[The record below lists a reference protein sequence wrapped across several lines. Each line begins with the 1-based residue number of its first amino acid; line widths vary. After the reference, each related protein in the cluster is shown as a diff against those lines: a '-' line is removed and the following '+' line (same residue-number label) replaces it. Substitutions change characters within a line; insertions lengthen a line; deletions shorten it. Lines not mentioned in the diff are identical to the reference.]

1 MEGVLNMSEQNL
13 KQVLAKK
20 QSILQGDAE
29 RIAKQRAAG
38 KLTAR
43 ERVAKLLDAGSF
55 VETDALVSRNGDYAG
70 VVTGS
75 GTVQDRPVYVFAQ
88 DFTVH
93 GGAMGQMQAQK
104 IVKVL
109 DLAQK
114 TGAPVIA
121 LCDSAGVR
129 IDEGAAA
136 MNAYASV
143 FTRLAKLSGVVPVI
157 ALVLGPVVVGLGESR
172 RNRAAMIAQLADIT
186 IEAENV
192 GQLMVYGPQVM
203 SAISGKTVDAKAVG
217 GAKTMAAQGGVAL
230 TAKDEDEAISL
241 AVQVLDYLPGCN
253 AEDAAI
259 VDTDDMNR
267 ILPVLDAADAESQLA
282 AMADG
287 AAYVE
292 LYKDYGKEI
301 RVALTRVG
309 GRPVGLVVGNGKEND
324 GVLTAQ
330 SASKA
335 ARFIRL
341 CDCYSLPVVSL
352 INSKGVAVP
361 AVDEQAATIKATTQL
376 LYAYAEATTAKV
388 SIVTG
393 NAIGQAYVA
402 MGAKSNA
409 DVTYAWPG
417 AVISALTPEAAVQ
430 VLYTDDLKADKKPA
444 LQSRAE
450 LEAKFAADV
459 ADGVAA
465 AAAGMV
471 DDVID
476 PAETRKYVIAAL
488 EMLSSKRESNPPK
501 KHGNLPL

>member
-157 ALVLGPVVVGLGESR
+157 ALVLGPVVGG
-172 RNRAAMIAQLADIT
+172 AAMIAQLADIT

-217 GAKTMAAQGGVAL
+217 GAKAMAAQGGVAL

-292 LYKDYGKEI
+292 LFKDYGKEI
-301 RVALTRVG
+301 RVALTRIG

-402 MGAKSNA
+402 MGGKSNA
-409 DVTYAWPG
+409 DVIYAWPG

>member
-157 ALVLGPVVVGLGESR
+157 ALVLGPVVGG
-172 RNRAAMIAQLADIT
+172 AAMIAQLADIT

-292 LYKDYGKEI
+292 LFKDYGKEI

-402 MGAKSNA
+402 MGGKSNA
-409 DVTYAWPG
+409 DVAYAWPG

>member
-143 FTRLAKLSGVVPVI
+143 FTRLAKLSGVVPLI
-157 ALVLGPVVVGLGESR
+157 ALVLGPVVGG
-172 RNRAAMIAQLADIT
+172 AAMIAQLADIT

-292 LYKDYGKEI
+292 LFKDYGKEI
-301 RVALTRVG
+301 RVALTRIG

-402 MGAKSNA
+402 MGGKGNA

-444 LQSRAE
+444 IQSRAD

>member
-1 MEGVLNMSEQNL
+1 MNALEIRGLT
-13 KQVLAKK
+13 KRRGDFA
-20 QSILQGDAE
+20 LQGLDLTLPAGCIMGLIGE
-29 RIAKQRAAG
+29 NGAG
-38 KLTAR
+38 KSTAIRLILNGLRRDGGTIAVYGKDNRALTALER
-43 ERVAKLLDAGSF
+43 ED
-55 VETDALVSRNGDYAG
+55 
-70 VVTGS
+70 
-75 GTVQDRPVYVFAQ
+75 
-88 DFTVH
+88 
-93 GGAMGQMQAQK
+93 
-104 IVKVL
+104 I
-109 DLAQK
+109 
-114 TGAPVIA
+114 
-121 LCDSAGVR
+121 
-129 IDEGAAA
+129 
-136 MNAYASV
+136 
-143 FTRLAKLSGVVPVI
+143 GVVPVI
-157 ALVLGPVVVGLGESR
+157 ALVLGPVVGG
-172 RNRAAMIAQLADIT
+172 AAMIAQLADIT

-292 LYKDYGKEI
+292 LFKDYGKEI
-301 RVALTRVG
+301 RVALTRIG

-402 MGAKSNA
+402 MGGKSNA